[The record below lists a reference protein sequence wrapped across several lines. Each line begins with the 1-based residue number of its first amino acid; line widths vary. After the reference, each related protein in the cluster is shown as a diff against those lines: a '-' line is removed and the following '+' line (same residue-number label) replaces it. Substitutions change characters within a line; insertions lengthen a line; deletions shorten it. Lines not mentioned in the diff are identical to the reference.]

1 MYGFVRCASAVPKL
15 KVADCKYNTG
25 EIIKLINAASQ
36 KDVELLVF
44 PELCI
49 TGYTCADLFFQSSLI
64 NAAEDCLSM
73 IAEATKNKNTVVVV
87 GLPVNIGNSLYNCSV
102 AVYDGD
108 ILGAVPKTY
117 IPNYGEYYE
126 KRWFKTEK
134 TPKEEMPLAAKGVP
148 VGPTLYFRLKA

>member
-49 TGYTCADLFFQSSLI
+49 TGYTCADLYK
-64 NAAEDCLSM
+64 CCRRM
-73 IAEATKNKNTVVVV
+73 
-87 GLPVNIGNSLYNCSV
+87 SLYDSR
-102 AVYDGD
+102 GD
-108 ILGAVPKTY
+108 K
-117 IPNYGEYYE
+117 
-126 KRWFKTEK
+126 K
-134 TPKEEMPLAAKGVP
+134 
-148 VGPTLYFRLKA
+148 

>member
-108 ILGAVPKTY
+108 ILLSL
-117 IPNYGEYYE
+117 IHI
-126 KRWFKTEK
+126 
-134 TPKEEMPLAAKGVP
+134 
-148 VGPTLYFRLKA
+148 